1 MMNAYHCVSTI
12 QVVYLVVDSIRSL
25 QCRKSNSI
33 LEDAIFILHFC
44 QATHVAANEITSRVA
59 DRNIR

>member
-1 MMNAYHCVSTI
+1 MAYYCVSMI
-12 QVVYLVVDSIRSL
+12 QAVCLIVDSICSL

-44 QATHVAANEITSRVA
+44 QATHVAANNITSRVA